1 MTENLSPG
9 HPDFARDGL
18 IPAISR
24 VCFVHVI
31 TCSVDIKATKAL
43 LKSRELFQKVKIL
56 SLGISGNG
64 ITFFVLWRF
73 TMTLLITAISIVFCG
88 IKGNLP
94 TI

>member
-56 SLGISGNG
+56 S
-64 ITFFVLWRF
+64 
-73 TMTLLITAISIVFCG
+73 
-88 IKGNLP
+88 
-94 TI
+94 